1 MLLEYEMLTGKK
13 IKSYATPGA
22 PGKTLGANNGE
33 TIMEAEYRKIVGK
46 LLWSTKK
53 DSPDCA
59 NAVREL
65 SSYLSCPGEE
75 QWDGIS
81 RVVGSLSSKLDR
93 VIKIR
98 KPSASRTLLPRA
110 SAFLSLEL
118 GLPPGS
124 PWISA
129 VVLLETEPDCLRWR
143 NLNE

>member
-1 MLLEYEMLTGKK
+1 MLLENEMLTGKK
-13 IKSYATPGA
+13 IKSYVTPGA

-33 TIMEAEYRKIVGK
+33 TISMEAEYRKIVGK

-98 KPSASRTLLPRA
+98 KPKELRVIAYVDSDWAANKVSRKSTMV
-110 SAFLSLEL
+110 F
-118 GLPPGS
+118 
-124 PWISA
+124 
-129 VVLLETEPDCLRWR
+129 
-143 NLNE
+143 